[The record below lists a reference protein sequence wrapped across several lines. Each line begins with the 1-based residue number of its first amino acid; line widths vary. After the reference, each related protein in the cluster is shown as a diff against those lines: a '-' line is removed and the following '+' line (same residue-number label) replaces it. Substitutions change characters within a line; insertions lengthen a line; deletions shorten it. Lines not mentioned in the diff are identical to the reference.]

1 MERADKP
8 RPEKAKVVEGL
19 KEKFAKAAGV
29 FIADYRGLTVE
40 QVNNLRKAFRAAGV
54 DYRVVKNTMVRRA
67 IAGTPLD
74 AIKGSLKGMTAV
86 AFSGEE
92 PGAAARVVKAFV
104 KDNEKL
110 KIKAGLLDGQVLDA
124 KTVENQLATLPGK
137 NEARAMLLAT
147 LMAPAQRF
155 VMLLNTPAG
164 NFVRLLEAKKAKG

>member
-1 MERADKP
+1 MRA
-8 RPEKAKVVEGL
+8 EKVQAVEAI
-19 KEKFAKAAGV
+19 KDHFAKGTAAVFLDFSGMTVAEVSSLRSQFRQNGV
-29 FIADYRGLTVE
+29 TYKVL
-40 QVNNLRKAFRAAGV
+40 
-54 DYRVVKNTMVRRA
+54 KNSLVRRA
-67 IAGTPLD
+67 LGD
-74 AIKGSLKGMTAV
+74 APYVKTLSKVLKGMTGV

-104 KDNEKL
+104 KENEKL

-124 KTVENQLATLPGK
+124 KTVETQLATLPGK

-147 LMAPAQRF
+147 MMAPAQRF